1 VVTLVRFIIDFLTT
15 APLILNDTLRT
26 RLADALSL
34 LVAWLP
40 LWLLTWR
47 PLQAEALAA
56 EARGDH
62 ARRSIVRKAY
72 LYLALFAGVM
82 GGMVSAV
89 ALLFQLLKSLL
100 GVAPGVDFL
109 PSVLNDL
116 QRMVLFGVLLAY
128 HLVALRHDGIV
139 AAKSLM
145 EKQSRFK
152 VLVLEAGEGFGDRI
166 RAALQRI
173 APGVAVTISTAD
185 RPQERFD
192 ALILSGHA
200 ALQAPPWIRSFR
212 GTRIIV
218 PQESPGVLW
227 AGGVSREAFLHAA
240 QMVRLLAEGQEI
252 RPRMERGTGWMP
264 LVYVAAALF
273 GLQLVAGLLGLIFA
287 SLMNR

>member
-1 VVTLVRFIIDFLTT
+1 
-15 APLILNDTLRT
+15 
-26 RLADALSL
+26 
-34 LVAWLP
+34 
-40 LWLLTWR
+40 
-47 PLQAEALAA
+47 
-56 EARGDH
+56 
-62 ARRSIVRKAY
+62 
-72 LYLALFAGVM
+72 
-82 GGMVSAV
+82 
-89 ALLFQLLKSLL
+89 
-100 GVAPGVDFL
+100 
-109 PSVLNDL
+109 
-116 QRMVLFGVLLAY
+116 
-128 HLVALRHDGIV
+128 
-139 AAKSLM
+139 
-145 EKQSRFK
+145 

-218 PQESPGVLW
+218 PQESPGVLC